1 MALYRILVFCIGCG
15 RTHPVRSTLL
25 LDDGPIEKTTIAD
38 AYKHKPLPMELVKL
52 LKQDI
57 LCPELATSVMLDTE
71 KVYLL
76 PIDKWWIRL
85 KCEPDC

>member
-1 MALYRILVFCIGCG
+1 MAEYRILVFCTDCG

-25 LDDGPIEKTTIAD
+25 LDDGPIEKTSIAD
-38 AYKHKPLPMELVKL
+38 AYKDKPLPMELVKL

-57 LCPELATSVMLDTE
+57 LCPESAKSVMLEDTE

-76 PIDKWWIRL
+76 PTD
-85 KCEPDC
+85 

>member
-1 MALYRILVFCIGCG
+1 MAEYRILVFCTDCG

-25 LDDGPIEKTTIAD
+25 LLDDGPIEKTSIAD
-38 AYKHKPLPMELVKL
+38 AYKDKPLPMELVKL

-57 LCPELATSVMLDTE
+57 LCPESAKSVMLEDTE

-76 PIDKWWIRL
+76 PTD
-85 KCEPDC
+85 